1 MNLVNNLFNIK
12 QLRIV
17 IQKSYFKIKLLLIY
31 GVKQFVKEA
40 YIKALVGDKISEW
53 LSLLL
58 GGFHLH
64 AWAKSLGSITSK
76 FKIVSTFDERERERE
91 SEKIMEGVPMK

>member
-1 MNLVNNLFNIK
+1 MIRKSNSTPYFSRACNVSYIVDYNYIAWMNLVNNLFNIK

-40 YIKALVGDKISEW
+40 YIKALVGDKISE
-53 LSLLL
+53 
-58 GGFHLH
+58 
-64 AWAKSLGSITSK
+64 
-76 FKIVSTFDERERERE
+76 
-91 SEKIMEGVPMK
+91 